1 MFLHAE
7 LIREALDFSG
17 LRFYELR
24 GSRFITAPILRN
36 PSFRFHVMVGPK
48 TGVVKVAAFSPEIC
62 ADEPN
67 TFQNCVVPRFKDG
80 ERRVMNGLVVGLYT
94 LRQPQSVEDVCL
106 GLERAAQLLFGENF
120 SIASLFA
127 VGNQEEGTL
136 NYTLAP

>member
-1 MFLHAE
+1 MISYAE
-7 LIREALDFSG
+7 LVREALDFSG
-17 LRFYELR
+17 VRFCELR
-24 GSRFITAPILRN
+24 GYRFVTEPILRN
-36 PSFRFHVMVGPK
+36 PSFRFHIMVGPK
-48 TGVVKVAAFSPEIC
+48 KGVVKVAAFSSEKP
-62 ADEPN
+62 ADESN
-67 TFQNCVVPRFKDG
+67 TFQKCVVPCFKDG

-127 VGNQEEGTL
+127 VDNQEEGTL

>member
-36 PSFRFHVMVGPK
+36 PSFRFHIMAGPK
-48 TGVVKVAAFSPEIC
+48 TGVVKVAAFSPEIR

-120 SIASLFA
+120 NIASLFA

-136 NYTLAP
+136 NYTLAL